1 MCWKSFKLVL
11 DKQQACVV
19 WTGINKKLP
28 SVCNNKWFCL
38 QPQNHLCTGGICS
51 ASKLDMIRKVI
62 EDEDV
67 QFYWII
73 STADFE
79 INDMVTYDL
88 LLYKIV
94 EIFIFM
100 HICIGLQKPM
110 HGWKNINSLL
120 KRPHSSPKV
129 FIEIFTITLNKCSI
143 TQYTTCVCSYIY
155 VTLHDY

>member
-1 MCWKSFKLVL
+1 
-11 DKQQACVV
+11 
-19 WTGINKKLP
+19 
-28 SVCNNKWFCL
+28 
-38 QPQNHLCTGGICS
+38 
-51 ASKLDMIRKVI
+51 MIRKVI

-79 INDMVTYDL
+79 IDDMVIHDL

-94 EIFIFM
+94 ETFIIM
-100 HICIGLQKPM
+100 HICISFQKPM
-110 HGWKNINSLL
+110 HEWKNINSLL
-120 KRPHSSPKV
+120 KRPQSAPKV